1 MKDVIPI
8 NKITYSPQENIEAF
22 KNLADAEAIK
32 MCKAL
37 KKTYNLTDGN
47 IPHSISVTERGILR
61 SEFEVDGNLNNNQE
75 AGISSICSIMYLF
88 SLQASDIIEKK

>member
-37 KKTYNLTDGN
+37 KKNYNLTDGN
-47 IPHSISVTERGILR
+47 IPHSISVTERGTL
-61 SEFEVDGNLNNNQE
+61 SLKFEVDGNLNNNQE
-75 AGISSICSIMYLF
+75 AGLSSIGSIMYLF
-88 SLQASDIIEKK
+88 SLQASDIIEKS